1 MEDKQLTEKESLDL
15 IARMIDN
22 TRDRITKNAGGPFL
36 IWGYVTIAVALVT
49 WYAVSSTQNYWWH
62 LLWFLIP
69 ILGSPIN
76 YFTAKKKERKVL
88 TFVDRVVDNVWLVF
102 AISVVLVSVMAFIVR
117 LPILFLVPL
126 MMSMAVTL
134 TGMITKFRIAIISGF
149 IGLLGSFSLLFV
161 TGLNQILIFAALFV
175 VMMIIPGHLL
185 NRKAKKQS

>member
-36 IWGYVTIAVALVT
+36 IWGYITIGVALIT
-49 WYAVSSTQNYWWH
+49 WFVISSTQNYWWNI
-62 LLWFLIP
+62 LWFLIP
-69 ILGSPIN
+69 VLGSPIT
-76 YFTAKKKERKVL
+76 YFTAKKNDKKVL
-88 TFVDRVVDNVWLVF
+88 TFVDRVVGRVWLVF
-102 AISVVLVSVMAFIVR
+102 GISILLVSVMAFFVR

-149 IGLLGSFSLLFV
+149 IGMLGSLSLLFV
-161 TGLNQILIFAALFV
+161 TGLNQILIFAALYV
-175 VMMIIPGHLL
+175 VMTIIPGHLL
-185 NRKAKKQS
+185 NRKAKK